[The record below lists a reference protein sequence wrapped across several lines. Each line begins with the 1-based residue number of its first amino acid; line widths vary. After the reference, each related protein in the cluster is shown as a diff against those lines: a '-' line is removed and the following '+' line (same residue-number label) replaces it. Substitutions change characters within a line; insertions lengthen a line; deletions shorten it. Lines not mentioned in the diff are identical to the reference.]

1 MFFSRIKLA
10 FGAIAAT
17 SVALVPATAAQ
28 AFTTDGSWNYVRDS
42 YNDSTF
48 IPDGESFNLSNVEVG
63 GTLFELYGLAIKQDG
78 DTISVAF
85 NTNLG
90 LGGHTTKYAD
100 DGNISWG
107 DLIFNFGGTK
117 YGVRFT
123 DTNDSKVGALGL
135 YENVTTA
142 DVTHQ
147 NAGWP
152 TIADYEKK
160 VTAYPQDAPIY
171 GDLGAGTTELG
182 SRTTKGVMPVVI
194 GSGTKVENDNFQI
207 LNAASLGDLDFVTG
221 LGTAAGDLGSQT
233 IAFSFTRSAAM
244 VGDFTATL
252 FAECFNDGVA
262 LKGEF
267 APSHEVPEAS
277 NLATLALIAGAG
289 TIAARKRRQKYAG

>member
-1 MFFSRIKLA
+1 MVFSRIKLA

-42 YNDSTF
+42 FNDSTF
-48 IPDGESFNLSNVEVG
+48 VDDSDAFSYANIQVG

-78 DTISVAF
+78 DKISVAF

-90 LGGHTTKYAD
+90 LNGHSTKYAA

-107 DLIFNFGGTK
+107 DLIFDFGGTQ

-142 DVTHQ
+142 DVTQ
-147 NAGWP
+147 ENAGWP

-160 VTAYPQDAPIY
+160 VGSEPQDAPIY

-182 SRTTKGVMPVVI
+182 ARTTKGVMPVVM
-194 GSGTKVENDNFQI
+194 GSGTKVANDNFN
-207 LNAASLGDLDFVTG
+207 LLDAESLGDLDFVAG
-221 LGTAAGDLGSQT
+221 LGSESLGSQT

-252 FAECFNDGVA
+252 FAECFNDGVV

-289 TIAARKRRQKYAG
+289 TIAARKRRQKYAS